1 MTKTTLENLNEKRLT
16 PSLEQV
22 RRENGGKRVKKFDK
36 RFLLKEGQQAR
47 AKATIHRITTAAEE
61 LLKDPSVSLN
71 WISIQFVVER
81 SGISTGSPYTYFE
94 DIVALLDYIWPDRQT
109 TPPKKKKKKKSRNT
123 KDSPES
129 PPQ

>member
-22 RRENGGKRVKKFDK
+22 RQENGGKRVKKYDK

-47 AKATIHRITTAAEE
+47 AKETIHRITTAAEE
-61 LLKDPSVSLN
+61 LLKDPSVGLN

-109 TPPKKKKKKKSRNT
+109 TPPKKKKKKKSRNI